1 MSWSARILLAIV
13 LGGVV
18 RAAPAR
24 AEPAD
29 TGTNL
34 RPGLVDEALLGG
46 RHWRLESTRGPIH
59 VWVPPGYDGASAGIV
74 IYVHGYRTDVNHAWI
89 DHHLAEQFLA
99 SKQNALFIAV
109 GAPESYRE
117 RVSWPSLGRLL
128 SEVRKQ
134 THLARPWGHVVAI
147 GHSGA
152 YRTILCWLDYRPLD
166 HVILLDGMYGH
177 EDEFDAWMKRGRGQR
192 KLILVGA
199 DTLRWT
205 EPFVREHPKARAFDF
220 IPEHLADIPEA
231 RRKAPLL
238 YLRSQFD
245 HMGIVEEGK
254 TIPLLLRLSGLP
266 GVTADEIAAEPM
278 PAPRIAATGDGN
290 APSAPAR

>member
-1 MSWSARILLAIV
+1 MSWSARIVLALL
-13 LGGVV
+13 LGAVV
-18 RAAPAR
+18 RGQPAR
-24 AEPAD
+24 ADDAAAGVDVPA
-29 TGTNL
+29 GQI
-34 RPGLVDEALLGG
+34 DEALLGG
-46 RHWRLESTRGPIH
+46 RHWRLETDRGPVH

-74 IYVHGYRTDVNHAWI
+74 IYVHGYRTDVDHAWTE
-89 DHHLAEQFLA
+89 HHLAEQFLA

-128 SEVRKQ
+128 REVRRQ
-134 THLARPWGHVVAI
+134 THLARPWGHVVAV

-152 YRTILCWLDYRPLD
+152 YRTILRWLDYRPLD
-166 HVILLDGMYGH
+166 HVVLLDGMYGH
-177 EDEFDAWMKRGRGQR
+177 EEEFDDWMKEGNGGRR
-192 KLILVGA
+192 LILVGA

-205 EPFVREHPKARAFDF
+205 EPFVREHPNARAMDF

-231 RRKAPLL
+231 RRKAHLL
-238 YLRSQFD
+238 YMRSQFD

-266 GVTADEIAAEPM
+266 QVTGEEIAAEPM
-278 PAPRIAATGDGN
+278 PAPRVAATGDGD
-290 APSAPAR
+290 APSAPER